1 MRQPRIWIF
10 LLFAASMQG
19 CSGGTDGE
27 SEIGLNVRQVTNGH
41 FVLLGAIPMENND
54 EILKALDREGID
66 YEIGPLSA
74 VAMWDFWVDPIKI
87 ERTISLVDDFPSEM
101 KKHIFIARTLPRT
114 TLKSSLEGMSERET
128 KNRPN

>member
-1 MRQPRIWIF
+1 MRHARIWIF
-10 LLFAASMQG
+10 LLFVALVQG
-19 CSGGTDGE
+19 CSGETDDN
-27 SEIGLNVRQVTNGH
+27 SENGQNVHQVTNGH
-41 FVLLGAIPMENND
+41 FVLLGAIPMENNG

-87 ERTISLVDDFPSEM
+87 ERTISLVDDFPSDM
-101 KKHIFIARTLPRT
+101 KKHIFISRTLPRT
-114 TLKSSLEGMSERET
+114 TLKSSLERMYERET